1 MKRSWKS
8 NFLPWLVLLVLP
20 ISMIAVGL
28 KYQSSCDIN
37 APLYLILMGVILFGI
52 GTIPTILTINSDHI
66 QNSVQDAVKYISNGN
81 CRSKNVFFVGLSGI
95 FLTAASFTFPI
106 TFFWGS
112 VIVFGS
118 YDKWTYNETLK
129 GGINDRS
136 LLDNTGLY
144 EENRNGSILTEDT
157 YQIHDDIRNIATFEE
172 RIFCPYTPFMFSFVL
187 LLLKWILISVPF
199 IFCSCLIVCFGYSAG
214 QAFKG
219 NQFHQ
224 EDPEQLVANN
234 R

>member
-1 MKRSWKS
+1 MKKLNNNQRKS
-8 NFLPWLVLLVLP
+8 NA
-20 ISMIAVGL
+20 M
-28 KYQSSCDIN
+28 
-37 APLYLILMGVILFGI
+37 
-52 GTIPTILTINSDHI
+52 
-66 QNSVQDAVKYISNGN
+66 
-81 CRSKNVFFVGLSGI
+81 FVAII
-95 FLTAASFTFPI
+95 FLLYVSTSFTKRMIPEYYQL
-106 TFFWGS
+106 TGE
-112 VIVFGS
+112 G
-118 YDKWTYNETLK
+118 KYNETLK

-136 LLDNTGLY
+136 LLDNTGSY
-144 EENRNGSILTEDT
+144 EENRNGSILTENT

-224 EDPEQLVANN
+224 EDPEQLEANN